1 MDRRNVH
8 ISVTVPAVRRFHL
21 IALETFGPVTYIG
34 QGICFGTVR
43 ERRRLQMVKSV
54 SIAELC
60 AEHAVLA
67 TELVALD
74 RRVQTSS
81 SASLEDT
88 QYYGITRSAVAS
100 IAEADILWLQLDD
113 ILSRQDEIVVA
124 LINQAVGN
132 TGELRDKG
140 HILATLLRT
149 NGPAGNDLAQALSL
163 SLVRDII
170 TLFP

>member
-8 ISVTVPAVRRFHL
+8 ISVTLTAVRRFHL

-34 QGICFGTVR
+34 QGNCFGTVR

-74 RRVQTSS
+74 RRVQASS

-88 QYYGITRSAVAS
+88 RAS
-100 IAEADILWLQLDD
+100 VSTCQRAC
-113 ILSRQDEIVVA
+113 
-124 LINQAVGN
+124 
-132 TGELRDKG
+132 
-140 HILATLLRT
+140 
-149 NGPAGNDLAQALSL
+149 
-163 SLVRDII
+163 
-170 TLFP
+170 

>member
-1 MDRRNVH
+1 
-8 ISVTVPAVRRFHL
+8 
-21 IALETFGPVTYIG
+21 
-34 QGICFGTVR
+34 
-43 ERRRLQMVKSV
+43 MVKSV

-74 RRVQTSS
+74 RRVQASS

-88 QYYGITRSAVAS
+88 QYTGITRSAVAS
-100 IAEADILWLQLDD
+100 ITEADILWLQLDD

-124 LINQAVGN
+124 LIDQAVSN

-140 HILATLLRT
+140 QILATLLRT

>member
-1 MDRRNVH
+1 
-8 ISVTVPAVRRFHL
+8 
-21 IALETFGPVTYIG
+21 
-34 QGICFGTVR
+34 
-43 ERRRLQMVKSV
+43 MVKSV

-60 AEHAVLA
+60 ADHAVLA
-67 TELVALD
+67 TELVDLD
-74 RRVQTSS
+74 RRVQASS

-100 IAEADILWLQLDD
+100 IAEADILWLRLDD

-124 LINQAVGN
+124 LIDRAVSN

-140 HILATLLRT
+140 QILATLLRT
-149 NGPAGNDLAQALSL
+149 NGAAGNDLAQALSL

>member
-1 MDRRNVH
+1 
-8 ISVTVPAVRRFHL
+8 
-21 IALETFGPVTYIG
+21 
-34 QGICFGTVR
+34 
-43 ERRRLQMVKSV
+43 MVESV

-67 TELVALD
+67 TELVDLD
-74 RRVQTSS
+74 RRVQASS

-88 QYYGITRSAVAS
+88 QYHAIARSAVAS
-100 IAEADILWLQLDD
+100 IAEADILWTQIDD
-113 ILSRQDEIVVA
+113 ILSRQDAIIVA
-124 LINQAVGN
+124 LIDRAVSD

-140 HILATLLRT
+140 QILATLLRT
-149 NGPAGNDLAQALSL
+149 NGPAGNDLGQALSL